1 MALTSFSSR
10 RDRGET
16 ISATRARQG
25 MWGRHVLWV
34 LIISFTLAAIA
45 LFASWAMRAN
55 DLRSAEDPGA
65 ERTEARMFDA
75 PLSQP
80 VTPPAP
86 AR

>member
-1 MALTSFSSR
+1 MAFTFSTR
-10 RDRGET
+10 RPRGET
-16 ISATRARQG
+16 ITATRARQG

-55 DLRSAEDPGA
+55 DLRTAEDPAA
-65 ERTEARMFDA
+65 ERSEARLFNA
-75 PLSQP
+75 PLSPP
-80 VTPPAP
+80 VTTTP